1 MAPGLR
7 YPFVVDHHTS
17 GLTSRLVL
25 SYAERAGGRAAV
37 ERILACCGLQDHEA
51 ELRDENYWF
60 DFETKIR
67 LFEAAAQVLDDPD
80 LAFHVGAA
88 GLDLNVASGLKL
100 ALRALGT
107 PRLVYANVVSASGK
121 FTWAHRWEV
130 VHLARERAR
139 LRYFDV
145 SGVGYHRLDC
155 QYNRGLL
162 ACVPSLFGMPPAE
175 ITHASCALDG
185 AEACVYDLRWEER
198 SRTAL
203 SLVALAG
210 ATAVTVG
217 AAVLTAPALVP
228 VAVAVPAA
236 TAALVSYT
244 RLFSLR
250 RAARSLKRELKDQ
263 EVASERLSASLQ
275 DLVADLRLDEVLA
288 KITGHAQSAVGGK
301 QFALLVCEDGRVR
314 CGSSSG
320 LPAPAVRALEEWAE
334 RSPKLFEA
342 ALALDDLS
350 AVPELATLPQDEA
363 MPLGS
368 LCAAPLVFKEERLGA
383 VVALAHGPRAFLPHD
398 AAVLRSYA
406 AQAAL
411 AMSQARLVER
421 LKARASR
428 DALTDLLNHREFH
441 AALARELSRAERY
454 GTSFCVVLLDLDGFK
469 RINDEH
475 GHARGDA
482 LLREAATAIKSA
494 CRSSEIVC
502 RIGGDEFGLVLPGST
517 AGEARVVAN
526 RIQSVLGAL
535 EPSMPASVGI
545 VEWPADGHTTELLL
559 FRADMA
565 LYSGKPNGAPRL
577 VAGASAGSRDRHK
590 LAETRIQLILD
601 WLTGQACELLSV
613 DKAVISIRGGSDPDA
628 VTAMASRGV
637 PSDLLPAHP
646 FCDGLAEQVLRSGDP
661 LVLEDYQQVE
671 RPPGAPASDMHA
683 VVSVPL
689 SWGGTVH
696 GAMSLG
702 STDSAQR
709 FGPEHVRSLSELA
722 EVGAVAL
729 ENLHLRAQVAQS
741 VRAGAEAM
749 ALAVDARDSYTAEH
763 SDLVVKLAR
772 NAGERLGLHPNAL
785 VELEYAARLH
795 DLGKIAVRD
804 DILHKAGELD
814 DEERE
819 LMRQHTLWGE
829 AMLER
834 IPGLEGVAKIVRSAH
849 ERWDGTG
856 YPDGLAGQEIP
867 LESRIVFVCDAYHAM
882 TSDRTYRPAL
892 EHEIA
897 VRRLL
902 SGAGTQFDPKV
913 VGAFLEAVD
922 ARAAGSG
929 ARVDPLSGDPASD
942 DGGVFAHPDQER

>member
-1 MAPGLR
+1 
-7 YPFVVDHHTS
+7 VDHHHTS
-17 GLTSRLVL
+17 GLTSRLIL

-37 ERILACCGLQDHEA
+37 ERILARCGLEDHEA
-51 ELRDENYWF
+51 QLRNENYWF

-67 LFEAAAQVLDDPD
+67 LFEAASEILDDPD

-88 GLDLNVASGLKL
+88 ALDLNVAPGLKL
-100 ALRALGT
+100 ALRALGS

-121 FTWAHRWEV
+121 FTWAHRWEI

-139 LRYFDV
+139 VRYFDV

-162 ACVPSLFGMPPAE
+162 SRVPALFGMPPAE
-175 ITHASCALDG
+175 IMHASCALDG
-185 AEACVYDLRWEER
+185 AEACVYELRWDER
-198 SRTAL
+198 PRTAR
-203 SLVALAG
+203 SLFALAG
-210 ATAVTVG
+210 AMAATVG
-217 AAVLTAPALVP
+217 SAMLAAPALVP

-244 RLFSLR
+244 RLSSLR
-250 RAARSLKRELKDQ
+250 RTARSLRRELQDQ
-263 EVASERLSASLQ
+263 QVASERLSASLQ

-301 QFALLVCEDGRVR
+301 QFALLLCEGGRVR

-320 LPAPAVRALEEWAE
+320 LPASSVRALEEWAG

-342 ALALDDLS
+342 PLALDDLS
-350 AVPELATLPQDEA
+350 GVPELATLPEDEA

-368 LCAAPLVFKEERLGA
+368 LCAAPLVFRDERLGA

-421 LKARASR
+421 LQARASR

-441 AALARELSRAERY
+441 AALGRELSRAERY

-469 RINDEH
+469 RINDEY

-482 LLREAATAIKSA
+482 LLREAAIAIKSA

-502 RIGGDEFGLVLPGST
+502 RIGGDEFGLVLPESN
-517 AGEARVVAN
+517 ASEARVVAS

-535 EPSMPASVGI
+535 KPGMSASVGI
-545 VEWPADGHTTELLL
+545 VEWPADGHTTELLM

-565 LYSGKPNGAPRL
+565 LYSGKTNGVPRL
-577 VAGASAGSRDRHK
+577 VAGAPAESRERRK
-590 LAETRIQLILD
+590 LEETRIQLVLD
-601 WLTGQACELLSV
+601 WLTGQACQSLGV
-613 DKAVISIRGGSDPDA
+613 DKAVISIRDGSDSDA
-628 VTAMASRGV
+628 VIAVAARGV
-637 PSDLLPAHP
+637 PADLLRTHP
-646 FCDGLAEQVLRSGDP
+646 LGDGLVGEVLRSGEP
-661 LVLEDYQQVE
+661 LVLEDYQQLE
-671 RPPGAPASDMHA
+671 RPPRAPASDLHA

-689 SWGGTVH
+689 SWGATVH
-696 GAMSLG
+696 GALSVG
-702 STDSAQR
+702 STDSARR
-709 FGPEHVRSLSELA
+709 FGPEQVRSLSELA
-722 EVGAVAL
+722 DVGAVAL
-729 ENLHLRAQVAQS
+729 ENLDLRAQVTQS

-749 ALAVDARDSYTAEH
+749 ALAVDARDSYTAQH
-763 SDLVVKLAR
+763 SDRVVKLAR
-772 NAGERLGLHPNAL
+772 HVGERLGLDLTAL

-804 DILHKAGELD
+804 EILHKAGKLD

-882 TSDRTYRPAL
+882 TSDRTYRRAL
-892 EHEIA
+892 EHETA
-897 VRRLL
+897 VRQLL
-902 SGAGTQFDPKV
+902 SGAGSQFDPEV
-913 VGAFLEAVD
+913 VGAFLDAVD
-922 ARAAGSG
+922 EPGETAGGRRGFVTASRGGTG
-929 ARVDPLSGDPASD
+929 ASAINPETPAKD
-942 DGGVFAHPDQER
+942 DDR